1 MSDTQ
6 KIPLSELI
14 AELRSELV
22 EAQKEGTGKK
32 LRFKIE
38 EIEIELKVGITKEV
52 EAGGKV
58 KFWVY
63 EAGIKGDVKEQDLQR
78 ICLKIKPSG
87 SKGVDG
93 ESDESFEVSGRGAK
107 RRSKE

>member
-14 AELRSELV
+14 TELRSELAK
-22 EAQKEGTGKK
+22 AQKQGAGKEP
-32 LRFKIE
+32 RFKIE
-38 EIEIELKVGITKEV
+38 EIEIELKVGITKEA

-63 EAGIKGDVKEQDLQR
+63 EAGLKGGVSEQDLQR
-78 ICLKIKPSG
+78 VLLTIKPIG
-87 SKGVDG
+87 AKGADG
-93 ESDESFEVSGRGAK
+93 KQAGDFEVSGKGVK
-107 RRSKE
+107 RRRR

>member
-1 MSDTQ
+1 MSDAQ
-6 KIPLSELI
+6 KVPLSELI

-58 KFWVY
+58 KFWV
-63 EAGIKGDVKEQDLQR
+63 
-78 ICLKIKPSG
+78 CSP
-87 SKGVDG
+87 
-93 ESDESFEVSGRGAK
+93 
-107 RRSKE
+107 